1 MTLNKHVLF
10 YFITGCLLFI
20 SFTSSSFASTAG
32 SQAGISFTEKNYTEE
47 ESGPLKEDNASGNTT
62 ENKTSSNFPQTGEK
76 NATHWVLGIVLLTI
90 SFIVLTRIRRGDR
103 LEMKIKMMM
112 VTGLICGGALLGTA
126 TSVFAEEGSE
136 PGKTPQEEVTGS
148 EDGKGGTS
156 HGYINLT
163 PGDDEDEEPTEPIL
177 PTDPPGG
184 TGNEGILTLDNVAPL
199 LFDIH
204 KLEGKE
210 QVYTSVVDN
219 SNIQVTDKRGDEAG
233 WNVQVSQTEFIDV
246 TDKKKVL
253 KGAKLVLPVGKLSTA
268 GTNVSLEPIANSV
281 EVNDKPAVL
290 MNAKKDTGAGTWT
303 DVFNKDEIELTVP
316 AGNKTGEYM
325 STVTWALMDA
335 PA

>member
-1 MTLNKHVLF
+1 MKINKHVLF
-10 YFITGCLLFI
+10 YFVMAWLLVT
-20 SFTSSSFASTAG
+20 SFTPSSFASTAG
-32 SQAGISFTEKNYTEE
+32 SQAGISFTEKNYKEE
-47 ESGPLKEDNASGNTT
+47 ESGPLNEDSPSRDTR
-62 ENKTSSNFPQTGEK
+62 ENKTSSMFPQTGEINEK
-76 NATHWVLGIVLLTI
+76 HFLLGIVLTAI

-103 LEMKIKMMM
+103 IEMKFKMMM

-126 TSVFAEEGSE
+126 TSVFAEEGNE
-136 PGKTPQEEVTGS
+136 PEKTPQEEVTGS
-148 EDGKGGTS
+148 EDGKSGTS
-156 HGYINLT
+156 HGYIKLT
-163 PGDDEDEEPTEPIL
+163 PGDDDENPTEPIL

-210 QVYTSVVDN
+210 QVYTSSVDN
-219 SNIQVTDKRGDEAG
+219 SNVQVTDKRGDEAG
-233 WNVQVSQTEFIDV
+233 WNVQISQTEFIDV
-246 TDKKKVL
+246 TDKDKIL
-253 KGAKLVLPVGKLSTA
+253 KGAKLVLPVGKLTTG
-268 GTNVSLEPIANSV
+268 GTNVSFAPTANSV
-281 EVNDKPAVL
+281 EVNDTPAVL
-290 MNAKKDTGAGTWT
+290 LNAEKDTGAGTWT